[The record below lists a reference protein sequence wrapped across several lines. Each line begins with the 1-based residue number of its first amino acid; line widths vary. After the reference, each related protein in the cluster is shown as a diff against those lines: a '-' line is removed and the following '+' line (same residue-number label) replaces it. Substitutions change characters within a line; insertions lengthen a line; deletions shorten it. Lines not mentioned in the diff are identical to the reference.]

1 MTTTYKP
8 NQYSEF
14 VKQELAEKIEQDE
27 TAREW
32 LQDVARQIVSQNQ
45 GIKEFGV
52 VSASEII
59 VAALA
64 KNVYKPKD
72 KYMRDFMAQFHT
84 KERG

>member
-14 VKQELAEKIEQDE
+14 VKQELADKIEQDE

-32 LQDVARQIVSQNQ
+32 LQDVARQIVNQNQ
-45 GIKEFGV
+45 AIKEFGV

-64 KNVYKPKD
+64 KNIYQPKD
-72 KYMRDFMAQFHT
+72 EYMRDFMAQFHT
-84 KERG
+84 KER

>member
-64 KNVYKPKD
+64 KNIYKPQD
-72 KYMRDFMAQFHT
+72 EYMRDFMAQFHT